1 MKLHVG
7 FWSSLENYTW
17 KIIERASASLP
28 YLGTLVVGIMM
39 LSSLLTH
46 KASVV
51 GTSSLREASVKAA
64 RVGDYD
70 AAQKLYEKCQV
81 SRCQDRVLGMMSE
94 VEDLVF
100 PMRPVHREIERYT
113 ELLTKYPG
121 HRDIY
126 LVLSKLYAQID
137 MSAEAQRY
145 HELARE
151 LDPNNEMVILF

>member
-1 MKLHVG
+1 M
-7 FWSSLENYTW
+7 
-17 KIIERASASLP
+17 ERVSASLP
-28 YLGTLVVGIMM
+28 YLGTLVIGIMI
-39 LSSLLTH
+39 LSSLITH
-46 KASVV
+46 KASVA

-70 AAQKLYEKCQV
+70 SAQKLYEKCQV
-81 SRCQDRVLGMMSE
+81 SRCQDRVLGVMSE

-100 PMRPVHREIERYT
+100 PMRPVQREIERYA

-126 LVLSKLYAQID
+126 LVLSKLYAQIN

>member
-1 MKLHVG
+1 MKKQMG
-7 FWSSLENYTW
+7 CWESLENYTW
-17 KIIERASASLP
+17 KIIERVSASLP

-81 SRCQDRVLGMMSE
+81 SQCQDRVLGATSE

-100 PMRPVHREIERYT
+100 PMQPVQREIERYT

-126 LVLSKLYAQID
+126 LVLAKLYAQVN

-145 HELARE
+145 YDLARE
-151 LDPNNEMVILF
+151 LDPNNQMIILF

>member
-1 MKLHVG
+1 MKREASFLL
-7 FWSSLENYTW
+7 SLESYTW
-17 KIIERASASLP
+17 KIIERVSASLP
-28 YLGTLVVGIMM
+28 FLGTLVVGIMM
-39 LSSLLTH
+39 LSSLITH

-64 RVGDYD
+64 LVGDYD

-81 SRCQDRVLGMMSE
+81 TQCQDRVLGVMSE

-100 PMRPVHREIERYT
+100 PMQPVQREIERYT
-113 ELLTKYPG
+113 ELLVKYPG

-126 LVLSKLYAQID
+126 LVLAKLYTQVN

-145 HELARE
+145 YDLARE
-151 LDPNNEMVILF
+151 LDPNNQMVILF